1 MGCRFEIRALS
12 AALFLAVTPGL
23 AAAEGAQ
30 CRDDLAILRT
40 GDQPVSFTVEIAD
53 SSAERAQGLM
63 GRREMDEGAGM
74 LFIYEHAREVAF
86 WMHDTPLPLDMVFID
101 PTGEVV
107 KVAANTTP
115 NDDTPIPSGA
125 PGRDVLE
132 INAGMAAR
140 HGIAPGAQL
149 AHPSVDPALAAFPCE

>member
-1 MGCRFEIRALS
+1 MGCWFEIRALS
-12 AALFLAVTPGL
+12 AALLLSLAPGI
-23 AAAEGAQ
+23 AVADGAQ

-40 GDQPVSFTVEIAD
+40 DGQLVNFTIEIAD
-53 SSAERAQGLM
+53 DSAERAQGLM
-63 GRREMDEGAGM
+63 GRREMDAGAGM
-74 LFIYEHAREVAF
+74 LFIYDRPREVAF

-101 PTGEVV
+101 PAGRVV

-125 PGRDVLE
+125 PVRYVLE

-140 HGIAPGAQL
+140 YGIAPGAEL
-149 AHPSVDPALAAFPCE
+149 AHPSVDPAQAAFPCE